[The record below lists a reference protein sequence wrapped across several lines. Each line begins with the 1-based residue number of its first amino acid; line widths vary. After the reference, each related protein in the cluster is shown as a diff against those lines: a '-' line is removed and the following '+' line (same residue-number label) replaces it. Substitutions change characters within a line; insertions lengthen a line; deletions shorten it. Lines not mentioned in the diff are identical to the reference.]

1 LIRRFDPNL
10 DDLERPRPPK
20 PPAHDPRQLSL
31 IVE

>member
-10 DDLERPRPPK
+10 DDLERPRPPE

>member
-10 DDLERPRPPK
+10 DDLQRPAPAK

-31 IVE
+31 LVE